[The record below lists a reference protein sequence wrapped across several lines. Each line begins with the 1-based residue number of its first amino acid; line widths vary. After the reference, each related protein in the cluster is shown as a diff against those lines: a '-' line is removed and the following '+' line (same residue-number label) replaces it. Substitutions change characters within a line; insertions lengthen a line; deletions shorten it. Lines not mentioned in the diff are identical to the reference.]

1 MRKKR
6 IISSILIIAMFIAT
20 FSQSAF
26 ASDNTSVQSQKAS
39 TLNICDKI
47 IVLDKFKI
55 IDFDTP
61 QNLSKKSKLYQELI
75 RKQERSS

>member
-39 TLNICDKI
+39 TLATLTSK
-47 IVLDKFKI
+47 
-55 IDFDTP
+55 TSES
-61 QNLSKKSKLYQELI
+61 LSEAETDKLYNEYLLI
-75 RKQERSS
+75 SDHVTFLNDF

>member
-39 TLNICDKI
+39 TLATLTSK
-47 IVLDKFKI
+47 
-55 IDFDTP
+55 TSES
-61 QNLSKKSKLYQELI
+61 LSEAETDKLYNEYLLI
-75 RKQERSS
+75 S